1 MAHWPRRTA
10 TLLAAVLV
18 AAALGISP
26 AQAGGPTSVLL
37 SAPDVSKVV
46 AAGYNDKAYEQLQQ
60 LVGVD
65 GKTEL
70 TTDGDHDSGHFIR
83 ATWLIHDMSV
93 WRLDV
98 IYPDAPGGPWIAT
111 TEDRHGGGRMPA
123 DPVWHRAADGAGL
136 VKLLGSMGPMKD
148 KFSSFSAGG
157 PTTLPQ
163 ASGETPPPVVAAETP
178 TTTTLKAD
186 QNALSGWRWTI
197 PGFLLGALITY
208 LALRLVPR
216 RRPWE
221 LIEEEAPKPTN

>member
-26 AQAGGPTSVLL
+26 AEAGGPTSVLL
-37 SAPDVSKVV
+37 SAPDVPKVV
-46 AAGYNDKAYEQLQQ
+46 AAGYNDKAYDELQR
-60 LVGVD
+60 LVTVA

-70 TTDGDHDSGHFIR
+70 PNDGDHDSGHFIR
-83 ATWLIHDMSV
+83 ATWLIHDMAV

-98 IYPDAPGGPWIAT
+98 IYPDAPDGPWIAT
-111 TEDRHGGGRMPA
+111 TVDRDGSGRMPS
-123 DPVWHRAADGAGL
+123 DPVWHRPANGAGL
-136 VKLLGSMGPMKD
+136 LKLLGSMGLVGD
-148 KFSSFSAGG
+148 KFSPYSAGG

-163 ASGETPPPVVAAETP
+163 ASGETPEPVLAAETP
-178 TTTTLKAD
+178 TTTLKAD
-186 QNALSGWRWTI
+186 QKALSGWRWTI

-208 LALRLVPR
+208 LAVRLVPR

-221 LIEEEAPKPTN
+221 LIDDEDPEPTT